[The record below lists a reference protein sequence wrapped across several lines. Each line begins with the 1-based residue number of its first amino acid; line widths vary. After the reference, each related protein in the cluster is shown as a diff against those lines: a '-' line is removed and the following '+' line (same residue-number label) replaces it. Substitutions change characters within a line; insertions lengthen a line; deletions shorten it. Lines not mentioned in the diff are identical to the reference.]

1 MHFALEL
8 AAQHGT
14 PFYVYDL
21 TVLRHRVRQAREAM
35 PAKLLFAVKANPNPE
50 VLRALRGEVD
60 GLDVASRGEI
70 ETALSC
76 GFAGET
82 LSFTGP
88 AKTDDA
94 LAFAVAHDVLINV
107 ESTRELTQ
115 LLSLKHPAR
124 VRLRVNPRVK
134 LKSWRVSMWGEPSPF
149 GIDEEVVSDALPLAR
164 RLRFDGLH
172 VNPGGQCTSVGGYVA
187 AAKAALDL
195 AEKYDAPALNF
206 GGGWGVTADAELDVR
221 AAGEKLR
228 VMLERFTHATGRT
241 LRTFVEP
248 GRWLA
253 APCGLYVTRVVSQ
266 KISRGRHFVLL
277 DGGLNHHLGA
287 TGLLG
292 GARLRVVN
300 LSRADGPLVTRTL
313 AGPLCTPLDTFGDHQ
328 LVEPR
333 DGDVL
338 GIEGSG
344 AYGPSFS
351 PTRFL
356 SHAPPREFVRG
367 G

>member
-21 TVLRHRVRQAREAM
+21 TVLRHRVRHARAAM
-35 PAKLLFAVKANPNPE
+35 PAKVLFAVKANPNPE
-50 VLRALRGEVD
+50 LLRALHGEVD
-60 GLDVASRGEI
+60 GLDIASRGEI
-70 ETALSC
+70 ETALEC

-88 AKTDDA
+88 AKSDDA
-94 LAFAVAHDVLINV
+94 LAFAVEHDVLINV
-107 ESTRELTQ
+107 ESMRELTQ
-115 LLSLKHPAR
+115 LLTFKTLAR
-124 VRLRVNPRVK
+124 VRLRVNPRVT
-134 LKSWRVSMWGEPSPF
+134 LKSWRVSMWGAPSPF
-149 GIDEEVVSDALPLAR
+149 GIDEEALEPALSLAR
-164 RLRFDGLH
+164 QLRFDGLH
-172 VNPGGQCTSVGGYVA
+172 VHPGGQCTSVGGYLA

-228 VMLERFTHATGRT
+228 AMLERFRDATGRE

-253 APCGLYVTRVVSQ
+253 APCGLYVARVVSQ
-266 KISRGRHFVLL
+266 KVSRGTHFVLL

-292 GARLRVVN
+292 GERLRVVN
-300 LSRADGPLVTRTL
+300 LSRNDGPVVTRTL
-313 AGPLCTPLDTFGDHQ
+313 VGPLCTPLDTFGEHT

-333 DGDVL
+333 DGDLL

-356 SHAPPREFVRG
+356 SHAPPREFVREG
-367 G
+367 